1 MDDGFPQLQHR
12 NIDTSQQTSFLA
24 VYNLETS
31 KMLAF
36 YQVCSSWYI
45 LQTLF
50 AFCLANCRGASA
62 GFFSCGCCLNHMLKL
77 WLSCVNWYQGQ
88 WWIALVILY
97 KIWSVMVLLLALLS
111 SASARIQQRR
121 CCSWWSITTIISE
134 WPFQSQHIWISSQ
147 VMETT
152 FFLRSNCGSR
162 RPRVSLAEATSF
174 HRYPFSLLLWFS
186 FWSPPEEFMSYD
198 TWCTITLLQMDL

>member
-1 MDDGFPQLQHR
+1 MMDDGFPQLQQR
-12 NIDTSQQTSFLA
+12 NTDTLQQTSFLA
-24 VYNLETS
+24 VYNLETT

-36 YQVCSSWYI
+36 YQVCNSWYI
-45 LQTLF
+45 LPTLF
-50 AFCLANCRGASA
+50 SFCLANCRGAST
-62 GFFSCGCCLNHMLKL
+62 GLFSCGLCLNQMLKL
-77 WLSCVNWYQGQ
+77 WLSCVNWHQGQ

-97 KIWSVMVLLLALLS
+97 KIWSVTVLLLALLS

-134 WPFQSQHIWISSQ
+134 WPFQSQHTWISSQ

-162 RPRVSLAEATSF
+162 RPHVSLAEATSF
-174 HRYPFSLLLWFS
+174 HRYPFLL
-186 FWSPPEEFMSYD
+186 
-198 TWCTITLLQMDL
+198 